1 MEQEV
6 LLGMVSF
13 LFKTYEA
20 VLASNEFRGFV
31 ALHEEGTYRMNLS
44 VSNNGFYYSW
54 PLTLEAQ
61 SKDFEIKV
69 KMTKAVTFNKGNY
82 FFIVG
87 LFFPREACRGVGIGK
102 LPQERPGASGFCIK
116 VYLHCWGL
124 PRNHTTQRFTQS
136 RKV

>member
-1 MEQEV
+1 MGQEC

-31 ALHEEGTYRMNLS
+31 ALHKEGAYRMSLS

-61 SKDFEIKV
+61 CNDFEIKV
-69 KMTKAVTFNKGNY
+69 KMTKAVTLKKGNY
-82 FFIVG
+82 FFNAG
-87 LFFPREACRGVGIGK
+87 
-102 LPQERPGASGFCIK
+102 
-116 VYLHCWGL
+116 
-124 PRNHTTQRFTQS
+124 
-136 RKV
+136 